1 MSISDE
7 QLAKIVKLCNDKIE
21 QQRLHEAKAGY
32 GEDYTDGR
40 IVGQAAVARSIFR
53 ILHGQD

>member
-1 MSISDE
+1 MSISKE
-7 QLAKIVKLCNDKIE
+7 QLSKIVKLCNEKIE
-21 QQRLHEAKAGY
+21 QQRSHESTAGY

-40 IVGQAAVARSIFR
+40 IVGQAALARSIFR

>member
-1 MSISDE
+1 MSISKE
-7 QLAKIVKLCNDKIE
+7 QLSKIVKLCNEKIE
-21 QQRLHEAKAGY
+21 QQRLHESTTGY

-40 IVGQAAVARSIFR
+40 IVGQAALARSIFR